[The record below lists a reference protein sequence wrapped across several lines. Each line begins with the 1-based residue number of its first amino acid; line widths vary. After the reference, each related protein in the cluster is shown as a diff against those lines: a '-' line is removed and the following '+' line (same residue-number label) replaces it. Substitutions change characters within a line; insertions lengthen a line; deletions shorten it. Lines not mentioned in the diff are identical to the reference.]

1 MPQNSHAG
9 FGYTSSMPPI
19 SRTDPAAIALALSI
33 LICAPTLFCAAMLWP
48 ALVHA
53 APTEIEIVDRTLGD
67 GLAPRRGWFAIIR
80 YTGWIYDEQAPDRKG
95 KKFINSDDRGAP
107 VSFVYGYKRAL
118 PGLEKGMEGMKV
130 GGHRTVII
138 PAKYAYKGA
147 RQESPDGVSVD
158 SNLIIDVELVDVVP
172 QANSAP
178 SNE

>member
-1 MPQNSHAG
+1 MPANSHAG
-9 FGYTSSMPPI
+9 FGYTSEMTQD
-19 SRTDPAAIALALSI
+19 SRAYPAAIALALSL
-33 LICAPTLFCAAMLWP
+33 LICTAVLRPAPA
-48 ALVHA
+48 HA
-53 APTEIEIVDRTLGD
+53 APAEIEFVDRTVGE

-80 YTGWIYDEQAPDRKG
+80 YTGWVYDEQAPDKKG
-95 KKFINSDDRGAP
+95 KKFIDSNDRGAP

-138 PAKYAYKGA
+138 PAKYAFKGA

-172 QANSAP
+172 QANSNP

>member
-1 MPQNSHAG
+1 MPPNSHAG
-9 FGYTSSMPPI
+9 FGYTSSMLPI
-19 SRTDPAAIALALSI
+19 SRAYPAAIALALSI
-33 LICAPTLFCAAMLWP
+33 LICTPTLWP

-53 APTEIEIVDRTLGD
+53 APAEIEIVDRALGD
-67 GLAPRRGWFAIIR
+67 GLAPRRGWFVIIR
-80 YTGWIYDEQAPDRKG
+80 YTGWIYDEQAPDKKG

-130 GGHRTVII
+130 GGHRTVVI
-138 PAKYAYKGA
+138 PAKYAFKGA

-158 SNLIIDVELVDVVP
+158 SNLIIDIELVDVVP

>member
-1 MPQNSHAG
+1 MLK
-9 FGYTSSMPPI
+9 I
-19 SRTDPAAIALALSI
+19 SRTCSAAIVLALSS
-33 LICAPTLFCAAMLWP
+33 LLCAPILWP
-48 ALVHA
+48 TPAHG
-53 APTEIEIVDRTLGD
+53 APTQIEVVDRTVGT
-67 GLAPRRGWFAIIR
+67 GLEPRRGWFVIIR
-80 YTGWIYDEQAPDRKG
+80 YRGWIYDEQAPDRKG
-95 KKFINSDDRGAP
+95 KKFIDSDDRGAP

-138 PAKYAYKGA
+138 PAKYAFKGA

-158 SNLIIDVELVDVVP
+158 SDLIIDIELVDVVP

>member
-1 MPQNSHAG
+1 MRAIGTSTAVGGRVVWRPLLMP
-9 FGYTSSMPPI
+9 
-19 SRTDPAAIALALSI
+19 
-33 LICAPTLFCAAMLWP
+33 APVL
-48 ALVHA
+48 A
-53 APTEIEIVDRTLGD
+53 APTEIEIVDRTMGT
-67 GLAPRRGWFAIIR
+67 GAEPRRGWFVIIR

-95 KKFINSDDRGAP
+95 RKFINSDDRGAP

-130 GGHRTVII
+130 GGQRTVVI
-138 PAKYAYKGA
+138 PAKYAFKGS